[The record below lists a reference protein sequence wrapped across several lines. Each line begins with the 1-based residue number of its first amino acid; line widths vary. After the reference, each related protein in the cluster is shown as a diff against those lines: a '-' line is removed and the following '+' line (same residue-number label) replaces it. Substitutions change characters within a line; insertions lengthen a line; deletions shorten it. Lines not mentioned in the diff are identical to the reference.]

1 LWLLATAAWLHGQAQ
16 RGVTGFRAA
25 AWVTLAAALALLG
38 PVWNAGHTATDTR
51 FADARA
57 WSPQRVGALQADG
70 RPVFVNFTA
79 AWCITC
85 KVNEQVALERP
96 DVKRLM
102 HERGITYLKGDWTR
116 RDARIAE
123 ELSRHGRSGVPLYL
137 AFPGRPGAPPQVL
150 PQILTE
156 DVVIAALERL

>member
-1 LWLLATAAWLHGQAQ
+1 
-16 RGVTGFRAA
+16 
-25 AWVTLAAALALLG
+25 VTLAAALALLA
-38 PVWNAGHTATDTR
+38 PVWNAGQTGSEAR
-51 FADARA
+51 FADAQA
-57 WSPQRVGALQADG
+57 WSPERVRALQAEG

-96 DVKRLM
+96 DVKRAMLD
-102 HERGITYLKGDWTR
+102 RDVAYLKGDWTR
-116 RDARIAE
+116 RDAGIAA

-137 AFPGRPGAPPQVL
+137 AFPGRPGAPPEVL